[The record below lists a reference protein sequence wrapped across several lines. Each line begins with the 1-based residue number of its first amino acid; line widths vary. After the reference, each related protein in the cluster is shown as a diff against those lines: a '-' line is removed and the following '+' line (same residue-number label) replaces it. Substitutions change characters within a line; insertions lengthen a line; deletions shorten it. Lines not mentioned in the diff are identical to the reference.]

1 MNGQTPPQPPVK
13 TKWSL
18 YKRWQIF
25 APTSLML
32 TGMGLCLFGT
42 ANHLM
47 HSGAPFLRWFVAG
60 TISLVTFN
68 SGLALFGEAVRSRI
82 LYDLRKKKH
91 RDKRRAA
98 SKKQGPKPEP
108 PPKREMGPG
117 PR

>member
-1 MNGQTPPQPPVK
+1 MNGQPPPIPPVK

-25 APTSLML
+25 APTSLIL

-82 LYDLRKKKH
+82 LYDMRKKKR
-91 RDKRRAA
+91 RDKGRAA
-98 SKKQGPKPEP
+98 AKKQGPKPEP

>member
-1 MNGQTPPQPPVK
+1 MNGQPPPKPPVK
-13 TKWSL
+13 IKWSL

-25 APTSLML
+25 APTSLIL

-42 ANHLM
+42 ASHLM

-68 SGLALFGEAVRSRI
+68 SGLALFGEAIRS
-82 LYDLRKKKH
+82 LYDMHKKKR
-91 RDKRRAA
+91 RDKRRDA

-108 PPKREMGPG
+108 PPKREIGPG
-117 PR
+117 LR

>member
-1 MNGQTPPQPPVK
+1 MNLPVPPPPVVK

-25 APTSLML
+25 APTGLIL

-47 HSGAPFLRWFVAG
+47 HSGEPFFRWFIAG

-68 SGLALFGEAVRSRI
+68 SGLALFGEAVRCRT
-82 LYDLRKKKH
+82 LYDLRKNLRKK
-91 RDKRRAA
+91 KRRTK
-98 SKKQGPKPEP
+98 SRSIPGKQGPRPESP
-108 PPKREMGPG
+108 ASGK
-117 PR
+117 